1 MGMLRSVAGASS
13 KRRRR
18 PRRSSVRCRRARTR
32 TRFFCFHPGNALSTI
47 GLQSDLK
54 YLTRLGTLGIRLIR
68 RFSAPPA
75 QVKLTF
81 LVGLPVELHL
91 LEGPE

>member
-1 MGMLRSVAGASS
+1 MLVQSGGDVHEGLQFGADEQELGHDSFVFIQVTS
-13 KRRRR
+13 
-18 PRRSSVRCRRARTR
+18 
-32 TRFFCFHPGNALSTI
+32 LSTI

-68 RFSAPPA
+68 RFSAPSA
-75 QVKLTF
+75 QVKRTF
-81 LVGLPVELHL
+81 LVGLPVELHF